1 MVLDTVNSQA
11 GFLSGLVDYVGTHGS
26 WFCQSLF
33 CRRISRGVHTF
44 DKPVANLVPLWS
56 QSGHQCELVARLQD
70 AVADGYFVVDLPVR

>member
-1 MVLDTVNSQA
+1 MGVGFVGVYFA
-11 GFLSGLVDYVGTHGS
+11 GGYPGS
-26 WFCQSLF
+26 
-33 CRRISRGVHTF
+33 VHTF